1 MSNTLPSAGTTTS
14 SGSKTPYMLFTSPSN
29 PLNTESRMTM
39 AATGTPTAKML
50 TLDMMFITE
59 REPREERYLRAKSDD
74 MRPTALLL

>member
-1 MSNTLPSAGTTTS
+1 
-14 SGSKTPYMLFTSPSN
+14 
-29 PLNTESRMTM
+29 MTM